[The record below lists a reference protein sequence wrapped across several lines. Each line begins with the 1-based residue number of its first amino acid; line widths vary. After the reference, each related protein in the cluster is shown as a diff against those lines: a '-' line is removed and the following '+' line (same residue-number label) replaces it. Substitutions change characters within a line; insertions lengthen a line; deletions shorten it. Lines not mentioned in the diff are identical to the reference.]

1 MNPLRLHFLTERK
14 LLKDQTMRPY
24 LLLLL
29 IPFLFAM
36 TEKPSSR
43 AEDPKK
49 EAPRT
54 GGPCE
59 YHRYEGRAE
68 ITSFRKTVDPY
79 SQGKESWE
87 VKFRFIPNQE
97 IKESFAQVADR
108 EFLLEINQSSY
119 LSPKQ
124 IDKFGIQKG
133 RFLDCTFKVIVRGTC
148 TPILFEFP
156 ALSSSDKGEG
166 E

>member
-1 MNPLRLHFLTERK
+1 MK
-14 LLKDQTMRPY
+14 PY
-24 LLLLL
+24 LLFLI

-36 TEKPSSR
+36 IEKPSPR
-43 AEDPKK
+43 AEDKKK
-49 EAPRT
+49 EALRA
-54 GGPCE
+54 GGSCE

-68 ITSFRKTVDPY
+68 ITSLQKAVDPY
-79 SQGKESWE
+79 KKGVGSFE

-108 EFLLEINQSSY
+108 EFLLEIRQSSY

-124 IDKFGIQKG
+124 INKYGIQKG
-133 RFLDCTFKVIVRGTC
+133 RFFDCTLKVIVRGTC

-156 ALSSSDKGEG
+156 SLSSYEEG
-166 E
+166 KEE

>member
-1 MNPLRLHFLTERK
+1 
-14 LLKDQTMRPY
+14 MRPY

-36 TEKPSSR
+36 IEKPSSR
-43 AEDPKK
+43 AEDEKK
-49 EAPRT
+49 EAPRA

-68 ITSFRKTVDPY
+68 ITSLQKTVDPY
-79 SQGKESWE
+79 KKGEESYE

-97 IKESFAQVADR
+97 IKESFARVAGR

-119 LSPKQ
+119 ISREFIERHGVQ
-124 IDKFGIQKG
+124 IGK
-133 RFLDCTFKVIVRGTC
+133 TFHGYLLAITRGTC
-148 TPILFEFP
+148 TPVLFEFP
-156 ALSSSDKGEG
+156 AFSTK
-166 E
+166 